1 MKVHVKYDV
10 NFICRTVLE
19 EQLIKL
25 NINYSLIGLGEV
37 EIQGDLGLVEKNEL
51 SLALKKYGIQIID
64 DQKEELVQRIKD
76 AITEMITGGK
86 ETRLY
91 KVSAYL
97 SEKLEYS
104 YPYLSNLFSE
114 ATHSSI
120 ENFII
125 MKKIDLAKTLILNDQ
140 SSLTEIAHQLNYSS
154 VAHLSYQFK
163 KTTGLTPSAFQKIIR
178 RRKEKNLGR
187 NQ

>member
-1 MKVHVKYDV
+1 MKIHVKYDV
-10 NFICRTVLE
+10 NFICRTILE
-19 EQLIKL
+19 EQLL
-25 NINYSLIGLGEV
+25 NMNIPYSLIGLGEV
-37 EIQGDLGLVEKNEL
+37 EIRGELGTEGKKKL
-51 SLALKKYGIQIID
+51 SNALNKYGIQIID

-76 AITEMITGGK
+76 AITEMISGGD

-91 KVSAYL
+91 KASAYL
-97 SEKLEYS
+97 AEKLEYS

-125 MKKIDLAKTLILNDQ
+125 LKKIDLAKTLILNDE

-178 RRKEKNLGR
+178 RRKEKNSS
-187 NQ
+187 QY

>member
-1 MKVHVKYDV
+1 MKIHVKYDV
-10 NFICRTVLE
+10 NFICRTILE
-19 EQLIKL
+19 EQLINM
-25 NINYSLIGLGEV
+25 NINYSLTGLGEV
-37 EIQGDLGLVEKNEL
+37 EIQGELGTEGKKEL
-51 SLALKKYGIQIID
+51 SHALKKYGIQIID

-76 AITEMITGGK
+76 AITEMINGGD
-86 ETRLY
+86 EIRLY

-97 SEKLEYS
+97 AEKLEYS

-125 MKKIDLAKTLILNDQ
+125 LKKIDLAKTLILNDETN
-140 SSLTEIAHQLNYSS
+140 LTEIAHQLNYSS

-163 KTTGLTPSAFQKIIR
+163 KTTGLTPSTFQKIIR
-178 RRKEKNLGR
+178 RRKEIFLG
-187 NQ
+187 QD

>member
-1 MKVHVKYDV
+1 MKIHVKYDI
-10 NFICRTVLE
+10 NFLCKTILE
-19 EQLIKL
+19 KQLNNL
-25 NINYSLIGLGEV
+25 NIDYTLNGLGEV
-37 EIQGDLGLVEKNEL
+37 EIQGNLGTERKKEL
-51 SLALKKYGIQIID
+51 SRALEKYGIQIID
-64 DQKEELVQRIKD
+64 DQKEELVQRIRD
-76 AITEMITGGK
+76 AITEMIYGGD

-125 MKKIDLAKTLILNDQ
+125 LRKIDIAKTLILNDEY
-140 SSLTEIAHQLNYSS
+140 SLTEIAHQLNYSS

-178 RRKEKNLGR
+178 RRKENK
-187 NQ
+187 QEQE